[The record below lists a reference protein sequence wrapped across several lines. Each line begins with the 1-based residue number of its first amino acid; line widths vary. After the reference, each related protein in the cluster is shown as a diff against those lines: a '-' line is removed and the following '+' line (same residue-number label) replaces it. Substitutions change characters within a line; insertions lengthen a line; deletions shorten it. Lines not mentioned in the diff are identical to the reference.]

1 MLKRIMKILLT
12 LFVLFFSSSVF
23 ADDISD
29 FQIEGMSI
37 GDSLLNYLSEEEIT
51 KIKKRY
57 EPKSKKFYRI
67 NYYSN
72 LEEYDSLTI
81 NMKSNDDRYI
91 IYSLA
96 GNIDFEN
103 MTNCEL
109 KRKNIE
115 TEISEILKNSKKE
128 EYKYNYPND
137 TSISTVTDF
146 KVNGVKI
153 RTWCTDY
160 STFKEE
166 DNFGDHLGVNLTS
179 SIYVTWQETAR

>member
-1 MLKRIMKILLT
+1 MKILLT
-12 LFVLFFSSSVF
+12 LFVLFFSSLLV
-23 ADDISD
+23 AEDISD

-37 GDSLLNYLSEEEIT
+37 GDSLLDYFSEEEIT

-67 NYYSN
+67 IYYSN
-72 LEEYDSLTI
+72 LEEYDALTI

-91 IYSLA
+91 IYNLS

-115 TEISEILKNSKKE
+115 TEISQILKNSKKE
-128 EYKYNYPND
+128 KYKYNYPND
-137 TSISTVTDF
+137 TSFSTVTDF
-146 KVNGVKI
+146 KVNGGKI

-166 DNFGDHLGVNLTS
+166 DNFKDHLGVNLTS
-179 SIYVTWQETAR
+179 SIFLTWLETAR

>member
-1 MLKRIMKILLT
+1 MKILLT
-12 LFVLFFSSSVF
+12 FVVLLFSSLLV
-23 ADDISD
+23 AEDISD
-29 FQIEGMSI
+29 LEIEGLSI
-37 GDSLLNYLSEEEIT
+37 GDSLLDYFSEEEIT
-51 KIKKRY
+51 KIKKNY

-67 NYYSN
+67 IYYSN
-72 LEEYDSLTI
+72 LDKYDTLTI

-91 IYSLA
+91 IYNLS
-96 GNIDFEN
+96 GNIEFEN

-115 TEISEILKNSKKE
+115 TEISQILKNSKKE

-146 KVNGVKI
+146 NVNGGKI

-160 STFKEE
+160 STFAEE
-166 DNFGDHLGVNLTS
+166 DNFKDHLGVNLTS
-179 SIYVTWQETAR
+179 SIFLTWLETAR

>member
-1 MLKRIMKILLT
+1 MKTLLT
-12 LFVLFFSSSVF
+12 LVVLFFSSSVV
-23 ADDISD
+23 AEDISD

-37 GDSLLNYLSEEEIT
+37 GDSLLDYFGEEEIT
-51 KIKKRY
+51 KIKKKY

-67 NYYSN
+67 IYYSN
-72 LEEYDSLTI
+72 LEEYDALTI

-91 IYSLA
+91 IYNLT
-96 GNIDFEN
+96 GNIRFENMTN

-115 TEISEILKNSKKE
+115 TEISQILKNSKKE

-146 KVNGVKI
+146 KVNGGKI

-160 STFKEE
+160 STFAEE
-166 DNFGDHLGVNLTS
+166 DNFKDHLGVNLTS
-179 SIYVTWQETAR
+179 SIFLAWLETAR